1 MTIAFKVNHSLCEY
15 KVFEVRVFPKRK
27 IIVFYMDQ
35 HSHPW
40 KKQKELQTVSLL
52 IKDASEWLQTVVK
65 SKDAFEM
72 GRETILIEGRNAKSK
87 SISERLSTVTEQLI

>member
-1 MTIAFKVNHSLCEY
+1 LTIAFKVNHSLCGY

-27 IIVFYMDQ
+27 SIVFYIDQ
-35 HSHPW
+35 HSPL